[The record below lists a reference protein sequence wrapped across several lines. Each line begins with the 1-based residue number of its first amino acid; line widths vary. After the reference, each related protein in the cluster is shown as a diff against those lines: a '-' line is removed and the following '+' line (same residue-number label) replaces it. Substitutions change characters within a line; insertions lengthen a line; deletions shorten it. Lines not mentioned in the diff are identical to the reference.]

1 MPVTIVLSP
10 RTTPALPFTFG
21 THPHLKLHPKRQVCL
36 RPSVKPEV
44 MMSTNQ
50 GLPFEL
56 ILKHSITEGHIRDD
70 DPELAQLRLSRGTR
84 GSSGHEIEDVDLT
97 RSQLSRRPLSQS
109 PSIYYQNV
117 GLAST
122 VRAKHRNGSSA
133 AMNSI
138 NNSHRATNNG
148 SSDRR
153 RTSVKSGYGLA
164 DFSSDEDSDEDSD
177 DDYSGSDK
185 ENGTTPAGTG
195 LGKDCRTIDPNSPAH
210 YVAHITGRMDPWE
223 LKMQKLQE
231 SGKELAPVIA
241 DKITKDFNS
250 IAKKPQ
256 AAQLSWTGEND
267 DIVQKLRNMT
277 METEAIKEKRRK
289 ETEALNQAM
298 DNEFAVCLAR
308 IKEER
313 EAAIRIREE
322 SIRKANL
329 EKERL
334 AKEAEEKKK
343 AEIAAKEAKEK
354 KAQQEAAEMA
364 KKAAAAAAAAASN
377 SSSTFVSDTAEAEW
391 QHYTNI
397 VLHLRTVVK
406 PGIVGNRDLKKICF
420 EARREIV
427 PFIGQLF
434 NKREQVMRVAMD
446 IDRVFKRMKQSHGE
460 NAYNWL
466 MNETGK
472 KFLEQIENEALVK
485 SAPAFPVA
493 HVAVLLFT
501 NHPRFLDVLMARFVK
516 KCPYVIPKYFAH
528 DQTESTEHYFK
539 KLGYKHSDG
548 GWEKEDKYN
557 ARQCAIFT
565 LYCAILQ
572 TTAIRKCLLV
582 QQLFAKGSVCG
593 DKYIRTYGNQSRKV
607 IQLLVRDFIP
617 LMPKKGVA
625 GTTRLKTQLEGL
637 LKDGYLP
644 PAEGRE
650 FDR

>member
-1 MPVTIVLSP
+1 MVS
-10 RTTPALPFTFG
+10 A
-21 THPHLKLHPKRQVCL
+21 K
-36 RPSVKPEV
+36 
-44 MMSTNQ
+44 Q

-56 ILKHSITEGHIRDD
+56 ILRHSISEGRIRDD
-70 DPELAQLRLSRGTR
+70 DPELAQLRLSQGTR
-84 GSSGHEIEDVDLT
+84 DASGRGIEDVDLT
-97 RSQLSRRPLSQS
+97 CNQLSRRPLSQS

-122 VRAKHRNGSSA
+122 VRAKHRTGSGAALNAISNNHHHKSA
-133 AMNSI
+133 GNK
-138 NNSHRATNNG
+138 G
-148 SSDRR
+148 PSDTRR
-153 RTSVKSGYGLA
+153 RTPIVSGYGLA
-164 DFSSDEDSDEDSD
+164 DFSSDEEDSD
-177 DDYSGSDK
+177 SDNDYYGSDT
-185 ENGTTPAGTG
+185 EDDTSAVGAG
-195 LGKDCRTIDPNSPAH
+195 LGKNSRTVDPNSPAH

-231 SGKELAPVIA
+231 SGKELAPAIA
-241 DKITKDFNS
+241 DKITNDFNS

-256 AAQLSWTGEND
+256 IVQPSWTGEND
-267 DIVQKLRNMT
+267 DIIQKIRNMT
-277 METEAIKEKRRK
+277 LETEALKEKRRK

-298 DNEFAVCLAR
+298 ENEFAACLAR

-313 EAAIRIREE
+313 ETAIRIREE

-334 AKEAEEKKK
+334 EKEAEAKKK

-391 QHYTNI
+391 QHYTKI

-406 PGIVGNRDLKKICF
+406 PSIISNRDLKKICF

-485 SAPAFPVA
+485 SSPAFPVA

-528 DQTESTEHYFK
+528 DQNESTEQYFK

-572 TTAIRKCLLV
+572 TTAIQGQNAYPLSHGWTWMARIVNMPPWPITPSLINVFLE
-582 QQLFAKGSVCG
+582 VCG
-593 DKYIRTYGNQSRKV
+593 DKYIRTYGNQARKV

>member
-1 MPVTIVLSP
+1 
-10 RTTPALPFTFG
+10 
-21 THPHLKLHPKRQVCL
+21 
-36 RPSVKPEV
+36 
-44 MMSTNQ
+44 MMSANQ

-56 ILKHSITEGHIRDD
+56 ILRHSITEGHIRDD
-70 DPELAQLRLSRGTR
+70 DPELVQLRLARAPR
-84 GSSGHEIEDVDLT
+84 NSSGRGIEDVDFT
-97 RSQLSRRPLSQS
+97 RDQLSRRPLSQS

-122 VRAKHRNGSSA
+122 VRAKHKTGSNA
-133 AMNSI
+133 VKNLT
-138 NNSHRATNNG
+138 NNSHRITKG
-148 SSDRR
+148 SGERR
-153 RTSVKSGYGLA
+153 RTSAVSGYGLA
-164 DFSSDEDSDEDSD
+164 DFSSSSEDSDSDED
-177 DDYSGSDK
+177 YYGSDK
-185 ENGTTPAGTG
+185 EDGTAVAGTG
-195 LGKDCRTIDPNSPAH
+195 HGKDSRTVDSNSPAH

-241 DKITKDFNS
+241 DKITNDFNS
-250 IAKKPQ
+250 LAKKPFITQ
-256 AAQLSWTGEND
+256 PSWTGEND
-267 DIVQKLRNMT
+267 DIIQKIRSMT

-298 DNEFAVCLAR
+298 DNEFAACLAR

-313 EAAIRIREE
+313 ETAIRMREE

-334 AKEAEEKKK
+334 QKEAEEKKK

-377 SSSTFVSDTAEAEW
+377 SSSTFVSDTAEEEW
-391 QHYTNI
+391 QNYTKI

-516 KCPYVIPKYFAH
+516 KCPYVVPKYFAH
-528 DQTESTEHYFK
+528 DQNESTENYFK

-572 TTAIRKCLLV
+572 TTPIQGQNAYPLSHGWTWMARIVNMPPWPITPSLINVFLE
-582 QQLFAKGSVCG
+582 VCG
-593 DKYIRTYGNQSRKV
+593 DKYIRTYGNQARKV
-607 IQLLVRDFIP
+607 IQLLIRDFIP

>member
-1 MPVTIVLSP
+1 
-10 RTTPALPFTFG
+10 
-21 THPHLKLHPKRQVCL
+21 
-36 RPSVKPEV
+36 
-44 MMSTNQ
+44 MSANQ

-56 ILKHSITEGHIRDD
+56 ILRHSITEGHIRDD
-70 DPELAQLRLSRGTR
+70 DPELAQLRLSKGARN
-84 GSSGHEIEDVDLT
+84 SLGHGIEDVDLA
-97 RSQLSRRPLSQS
+97 RSQLSRHPLSQS
-109 PSIYYQNV
+109 SSIYYQNV

-122 VRAKHRNGSSA
+122 VRAKHRNGSNA
-133 AMNSI
+133 AMSSVHNG
-138 NNSHRATNNG
+138 HRATNKDSG
-148 SSDRR
+148 ERR
-153 RTSVKSGYGLA
+153 RSGYGLV
-164 DFSSDEDSDEDSD
+164 DFSSEDEDSNSD
-177 DDYSGSDK
+177 GHGCGSDQ
-185 ENGTTPAGTG
+185 EDGADDTGSGAG
-195 LGKDCRTIDPNSPAH
+195 LGKDSRTIDPNSPAH

-241 DKITKDFNS
+241 DKITNDFNS

-256 AAQLSWTGEND
+256 ATQLSWAGEND
-267 DIVQKLRNMT
+267 DIIQKIRNMSI
-277 METEAIKEKRRK
+277 ETEAIKEKRRK

-298 DNEFAVCLAR
+298 ENEFAACLAR

-313 EAAIRIREE
+313 ETALRIREE
-322 SIRKANL
+322 AIRKANL

-334 AKEAEEKKK
+334 EKEAEEKKK
-343 AEIAAKEAKEK
+343 AEVAAKEAKEK

-364 KKAAAAAAAAASN
+364 KKAAAAAATAASN

-391 QHYTNI
+391 QHYTKI

-406 PGIVGNRDLKKICF
+406 PGIVSNRDLKKICF

-446 IDRVFKRMKQSHGE
+446 IDQVFKRMKQTHGE
-460 NAYNWL
+460 NPYNWL

-528 DQTESTEHYFK
+528 DQSESTEQYFK

-572 TTAIRKCLLV
+572 TNAIQGQNAYPLSHGWTWMARIVNMPPWPITPSLINVFLE
-582 QQLFAKGSVCG
+582 VCG
-593 DKYIRTYGNQSRKV
+593 DKYMRTYGNQARKV

>member
-1 MPVTIVLSP
+1 
-10 RTTPALPFTFG
+10 
-21 THPHLKLHPKRQVCL
+21 
-36 RPSVKPEV
+36 
-44 MMSTNQ
+44 MSTNQ

-84 GSSGHEIEDVDLT
+84 GSSGHGIEDVDLT

-164 DFSSDEDSDEDSD
+164 DFSSDEDSD

-572 TTAIRKCLLV
+572 TTAIQGQNAYPLSHGWTWMARIVNMPPWPITPSLINVFLE
-582 QQLFAKGSVCG
+582 VCG
-593 DKYIRTYGNQSRKV
+593 DKYIRTYGNQARKV